1 MTPEEIT
8 RLSPAKAEGNIFLSR
23 LGSIAHLLTGSFAVA
38 AVMALST
45 VVAARA
51 LGPEAYG
58 VLALVLTIGRIC
70 ERFIRFESWQPI
82 IRFGTQTD
90 IEENPEAM
98 GRLFLLGLL
107 LDIGCALLAAAV
119 MLIGGFFILPYI
131 GLEQSDFYLL
141 AIFAPAI
148 ALNISGVPT
157 AALRL
162 AGQFKL
168 LAYFQLFSAVLRL
181 IMAGIAW
188 AMDAPLP
195 IFLAIWTLAQIINTV
210 VFGLLAARA
219 FKNLGIANPLR
230 AEVKGLLARFP
241 GFMGFA
247 WSTNASSA
255 LRTLTHELDTLLV
268 GAFAGP
274 VAAGSYHIAKRF
286 AKVAQQVAAH
296 VQAVIYPDM
305 SRMWAR
311 NRQSEVRSIKAKIQL
326 GLGGVGLAAT
336 LGVVAVGKPGIEFL
350 FGEGFD
356 LVYPLLVTQ
365 LIAVTCIMIGA
376 PTRSTMLAMNR
387 PGTVLMIAVLA
398 TVVFFATAFIAIPE
412 VGAIGANYAHI
423 GFGLLTV
430 ILLEITFRMAYK
442 ADQPNPPVQP
452 EGT

>member
-1 MTPEEIT
+1 MTHQEI
-8 RLSPAKAEGNIFLSR
+8 SKAPQSEADKNLFRSR
-23 LGSIAHLLTGSFAVA
+23 LASIAHLITGSFAVS

-70 ERFIRFESWQPI
+70 ERFIRFESWQPV
-82 IRFGTQTD
+82 IRYGTQKD
-90 IEENPEAM
+90 VEGNPEAM

-107 LDIGCALLAAAV
+107 LDIGCALLAGVV
-119 MLIGGFFILPYI
+119 MLVGGFFILPYI

-148 ALNISGVPT
+148 ALNITGVPT

-162 AGQFKL
+162 ADQFRL
-168 LAYFQLFSAVLRL
+168 LAYFQLFSATLRL
-181 IMAGIAW
+181 GMAGIAW
-188 AMDAPLP
+188 AMDAPLG

-210 VFGLLAARA
+210 VFGFLTKRA
-219 FKNLGIANPLR
+219 LEGMGIANPLT
-230 AEVKGLLARFP
+230 AGVKGLLDRFP

-247 WSTNASSA
+247 WSTNLSSS
-255 LRTLTHELDTLLV
+255 LRTLTHEVDTLLV

-305 SRMWAR
+305 SRMWANDR
-311 NRQSEVRSIKAKIQL
+311 YSEVRAMKAKIQL
-326 GLGGVGLAAT
+326 CLGAIGFAAT
-336 LGVVAVGKPGIEFL
+336 IAVVAIGRPGIALL

-356 LVYPLLVTQ
+356 LVYPMLVAQ

-387 PGTVLMIAVLA
+387 AGTVLKIAVLA
-398 TVVFFATAFIAIPE
+398 AITFFAIAWATLSH

-423 GFGLLTV
+423 GAAAVTV
-430 ILLEITFRMAYK
+430 ILLEITFRSAYK
-442 ADQPNPPVQP
+442 SDHSV
-452 EGT
+452 ETKGL